1 MPMQRWMAKAAGG
14 TSQRLKP
21 GLAMMRSLDRNA
33 GWPTLR
39 PSAVML
45 VLILYP
51 PIISM
56 VRQPLFTHSLYARR
70 HDRFLG
76 ETRLGAMFSRR
87 RTDEPAE
94 VTICS

>member
-1 MPMQRWMAKAAGG
+1 MPMQRWMARAAGG

-21 GLAMMRSLDRNA
+21 GLAMMRSLERNA
-33 GWPTLR
+33 GWSALR

-56 VRQPLFTHSLYARR
+56 VRRPLPTLSLYARG
-70 HDRFLG
+70 HGCFLD
-76 ETRLGAMFSRR
+76 EAPLGATQSRR
-87 RTDEPAE
+87 RTYEPAE
-94 VTICS
+94 VTICT